1 MSDNKTPAS
10 QIKATNEYRNR
21 GLANVSFVISANE
34 QSIYDAL
41 QAIKEHHDG
50 KPTPA
55 IKAAILAYAEHIK
68 TKSPG

>member
-10 QIKATNEYRNR
+10 QIKATNDYRNR

-34 QSIYDAL
+34 QAIYDAL
-41 QAIKEHHDG
+41 QVIKEHHDG

-55 IKAAILAYAEHIK
+55 IKAAILAYAAQLQA
-68 TKSPG
+68 TK